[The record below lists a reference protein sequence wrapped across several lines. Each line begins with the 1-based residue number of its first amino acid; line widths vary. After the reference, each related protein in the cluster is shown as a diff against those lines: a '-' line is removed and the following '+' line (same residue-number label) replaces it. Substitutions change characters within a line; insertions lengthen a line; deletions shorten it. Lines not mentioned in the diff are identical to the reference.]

1 MRKPT
6 RTQLRNKADLLYSKH
21 IRAIGYCEAAG
32 ATMANGDIECSPKLE
47 CAHIISRGYNW
58 TRTFFDDDGNRN
70 AVCLC
75 SKHHRWF
82 TANPVE
88 WGRWVEENIG
98 ADVYEEILRRSQR
111 REKFDWESEL
121 ARLEDG

>member
-1 MRKPT
+1 MRKQTPT
-6 RTQLRNKADLLYSKH
+6 QYRNKADRIFAQQ
-21 IRAIGYCEAAG
+21 IRGYGECEAAG
-32 ATMANGDIECSPKLE
+32 FQFQCSNKLE
-47 CAHIISRGYNW
+47 CCHIISRRYAW
-58 TRTFFDDDGNRN
+58 TRTFNDEQGNRN

-88 WGRWVEENIG
+88 WGQWVLNNIG
-98 ADVYEEILRRSQR
+98 ADVYEVVLRRSQR

-121 ARLEDG
+121 ARLEER